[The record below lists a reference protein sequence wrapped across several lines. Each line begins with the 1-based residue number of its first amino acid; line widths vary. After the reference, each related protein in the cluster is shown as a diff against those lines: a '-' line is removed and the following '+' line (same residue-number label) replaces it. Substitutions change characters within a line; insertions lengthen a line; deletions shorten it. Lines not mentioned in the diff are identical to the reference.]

1 MQVVDEPSPR
11 FRTPGRTWSWL
22 WAFVRLLPLSKF
34 VVAFA
39 GGCSSTADTKTQK
52 LPSRGPVPAN
62 GVLQ

>member
-11 FRTPGRTWSWL
+11 FRTWPWL

-39 GGCSSTADTKTQK
+39 GGCSSTADTKNTK
-52 LPSRGPVPAN
+52 AA
-62 GVLQ
+62 